1 MTIED
6 ARQIVRSTWL
16 TWFDAAAPAD
26 AQRAAGCILTAH
38 AGPTRASEAAH
49 MVARLG
55 WVANGD
61 SVTS

>member
-1 MTIED
+1 MTIDE

-55 WVANGD
+55 W
-61 SVTS
+61 